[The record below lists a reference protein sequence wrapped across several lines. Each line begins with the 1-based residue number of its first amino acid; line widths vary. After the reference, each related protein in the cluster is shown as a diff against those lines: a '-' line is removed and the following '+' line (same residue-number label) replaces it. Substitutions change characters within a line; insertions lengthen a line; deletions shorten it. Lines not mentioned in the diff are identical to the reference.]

1 MRYLFGFMWFVGIY
15 FVGCVILGGIAG
27 GIAGANNPQ
36 NAGEAG
42 AIAGREIVTNY
53 RHFVIIGAALVAAA
67 GTFTGILPG
76 TKAKPEA
83 ESEVESGG

>member
-15 FVGCVILGGIAG
+15 FVGCVVLGGIAG

-36 NAGEAG
+36 NPGEVG
-42 AIAGREIVTNY
+42 AIAGREIVANY
-53 RHFVIIGAALVAAA
+53 RHLITIGAALVAAG

-76 TKAKPEA
+76 TKVKPEP